1 MYFIVSLKSV
11 FAGAATSFK
20 CVLVCLLF
28 FFIFLSLFQKI
39 ISSNIKNHVSTPLFS
54 ELEVL
59 QFLMNYA
66 VSISAVI

>member
-20 CVLVCLLF
+20 CGF
-28 FFIFLSLFQKI
+28 FSISLFQKI
-39 ISSNIKNHVSTPLFS
+39 ISNNIKNHISTSLFY

-59 QFLMNYA
+59 QFLKNYR

>member
-20 CVLVCLLF
+20 CVFSFLL
-28 FFIFLSLFQKI
+28 IFLFQKI
-39 ISSNIKNHVSTPLFS
+39 ISNNIKNHVSTPLFS

-59 QFLMNYA
+59 QFLKNYA

>member
-20 CVLVCLLF
+20 CVLVF
-28 FFIFLSLFQKI
+28 FLFIFLSLFQKI